1 MSKFQEDL
9 RKYNLTLKQVA
20 EILRAEN
27 VDIPG
32 GILRSEVGD
41 VSLQSKNKG
50 VTGEEIAE
58 LPLVRTNGEVVL
70 KVKDIATVYDG
81 FADVDSIDNVN
92 GHPANVISVM
102 RSPTEDITQ
111 ITEAVHHY
119 VEERNKTMPQGY
131 SLEIWFYQS
140 LYVEERMV
148 C

>member
-1 MSKFQEDL
+1 MNPEQPVITQADIIGAKPFQIDVEIREEDL

-58 LPLVRTNGEVVL
+58 LPLVRTNGE
-70 KVKDIATVYDG
+70 
-81 FADVDSIDNVN
+81 
-92 GHPANVISVM
+92 
-102 RSPTEDITQ
+102 
-111 ITEAVHHY
+111 
-119 VEERNKTMPQGY
+119 
-131 SLEIWFYQS
+131 WFS
-140 LYVEERMV
+140 R
-148 C
+148 

>member
-1 MSKFQEDL
+1 M
-9 RKYNLTLKQVA
+9 
-20 EILRAEN
+20 
-27 VDIPG
+27 
-32 GILRSEVGD
+32 
-41 VSLQSKNKG
+41 
-50 VTGEEIAE
+50 
-58 LPLVRTNGEVVL
+58 VL

-131 SLEIWFYQS
+131 SLGN
-140 LYVEERMV
+140 LV
-148 C
+148 

>member
-1 MSKFQEDL
+1 M
-9 RKYNLTLKQVA
+9 A

-102 RSPTEDITQ
+102 PVTNRRYYADYRSGPS
-111 ITEAVHHY
+111 Y

-131 SLEIWFYQS
+131 SLEIWFDQS
-140 LYVEERMV
+140 LYCRRANGFVDD
-148 C
+148 